1 MIMEALGNK
10 SKATSSNYQNKAE
23 YEFRYKVVDLDSL
36 IPSHTDLFNPNPA
49 YPKELQPRL
58 RDRASSKVQ
67 VDMIANQLNPKGLL
81 NDTGHIDTGIMIV
94 GDDDVVESG
103 NGRVL
108 ALRKARE
115 SYPDKYNDYVS
126 QLYEYADKYGIEVS
140 GIDAIPY
147 PVLVR
152 ERVTPVDRVAFTADA
167 NVSATMSMS
176 SHEQAMQ
183 DANRISDELLSELEV
198 GDEQSIDQALRSTS
212 NKHIVMSFAQKV
224 PATERASISDDKG
237 NLSIAGL
244 TRLKSALFA
253 KTYKGKAGNKLSQVF
268 SESTEPVIKTI
279 ENAMFQSLPA
289 MAKAQGLIHAGYRE
303 KDIQVSNDLAVA
315 IEKYAT
321 LKQTGLSV
329 ANYMKQS
336 KMFGEDMTEL
346 QLQILE
352 HLDTIGRSSKLTRE
366 FIKSL
371 AERIEKAPMKG
382 QTSMLGDEAKINKE
396 VIINESINSQRKEKG
411 LNPLPLPAFT
421 AASEGLEEPDKRG
434 DKVATGVERVAS
446 GELGQAGGV
455 SQRPTISALPFKPR
469 VLQLGNFF
477 ATQRS
482 SAYKAVRKGKPTH
495 SIRTTIHYG
504 TPRIVNK

>member
-1 MIMEALGNK
+1 MEVLGNK
-10 SKATSSNYQNKAE
+10 SKATSSNYEKKAE

-58 RDRASSKVQ
+58 RDRTSSKVQ
-67 VDMIANQLNPKGLL
+67 VDMIAHQLNPKGLL

-115 SYPDKYNDYVS
+115 AYPDNYTSYINS
-126 QLYEYADKYGIEVS
+126 IYEYADKYGLDAS
-140 GIDAIPY
+140 KIDAINS

-152 ERVTPVDRVAFTADA
+152 ERITPVDRVSFTAEA

-198 GDEQSIDQALRSTS
+198 GDEQSIDQALRSS
-212 NKHIVMSFAQKV
+212 ANKHIVMSFAQKV
-224 PATERASISDDKG
+224 PATERASISDEKG

-253 KTYKGKAGNKLSQVF
+253 KTYKGKAGEKLSRTF

-303 KDIQVSNDLAVA
+303 KDIQVTNDLAIA

-321 LKQTGLSV
+321 LKQTGLSIDK
-329 ANYMKQS
+329 YMKQS

-352 HLDTIGRSSKLTRE
+352 HLDTIGRSSKSTRE
-366 FIKSL
+366 FIKNL
-371 AERIEKAPMKG
+371 ADRIEKAPMKG

-396 VIINESINSQRKEKG
+396 VIINETINSQRREKG
-411 LNPLPLPAFT
+411 LAPLSLPAFT
-421 AASEGLEEPDKRG
+421 TSSEGLEEPDRRG
-434 DKVATGVERVAS
+434 DKVADGVDKVAS
-446 GELGQAGGV
+446 GELGQTGGV
-455 SQRPTISALPFKPR
+455 VKRTTISALPFRPK

-482 SAYKAVRKGKPTH
+482 SAYKATRKGTPPR
-495 SIRTTIHYG
+495 SMRTTIHYG
-504 TPRIVNK
+504 TPRIVSK